1 MRIDVPTLLIWG
13 EQDRYLGIRLTEELK
28 PWVPKLQLERI
39 PDASH
44 WVQVEV
50 PDQVNALM
58 VNFLRTTGEI
68 RPPV

>member
-1 MRIDVPTLLIWG
+1 
-13 EQDRYLGIRLTEELK
+13 LGIRLTEELK

-50 PDQVNALM
+50 PDQVNELM

-68 RPPV
+68 